1 MARETMIEARQ
12 VGKQFDGKTI
22 LEDVTFRV
30 PKGKVVGLLGPN
42 GSGKTT
48 IVRLLNGVI
57 TAERGEMTVGGM
69 DPRTEGNA
77 IRQMSGVVTEGA
89 GLYPDMSAAEN
100 LSFFADLYGV
110 KRAKARVDEL
120 LEQFQLTA
128 VRDRRVGSYSTGM
141 KRRAALAKAL
151 LHAPELL
158 FLDEPTNGLDPDGIR
173 DVIGFLQEL
182 NRTQGTTILLCSH
195 VLHQLE
201 NICGEYLFLDKG
213 RLIEQGT
220 REDLEQRYRG
230 TVQLRVETG
239 LPIAAGTGIY
249 AGYPV
254 EQVANGVLQF
264 TLPSKDAITG
274 LLQTIAGE
282 SWIHSAE
289 RVNRDLESLYFE
301 VRGKL
306 L

>member
-1 MARETMIEARQ
+1 MAQGTMIEARQ

-22 LEDVTFRV
+22 LENVTFQV

-57 TAERGEMTVGGM
+57 TAETGEITVGGM

-77 IRQMSGVVTEGA
+77 IRRMSGVVTEGA

-100 LSFFADLYGV
+100 LAFFADLYGV
-110 KRAKARVDEL
+110 KQATKRVDEL
-120 LEQFQLTA
+120 LEQFRLTA
-128 VRDRRVGSYSTGM
+128 VRDQRVGSYSTGM

-158 FLDEPTNGLDPDGIR
+158 FLDEPTNGLDPDGIK

-201 NICGEYLFLDKG
+201 NICSEYLFLDKG

-220 REDLEQRYRG
+220 REELERRYRG

-239 LPIAAGTGIY
+239 LAAAGEFL
-249 AGYPV
+249 GYPV
-254 EQVANGVLQF
+254 EQVDRGALLF

-274 LLQTIAGE
+274 LLQAIANE

>member
-1 MARETMIEARQ
+1 MAQETIIEARQ

-22 LEDVTFRV
+22 LEDVSFQV

-57 TAERGEMTVGGM
+57 TAERGEMKVGGM
-69 DPRTEGNA
+69 NPRTEGNA

-100 LSFFADLYGV
+100 LAFFADLYGV

-128 VRDRRVGSYSTGM
+128 VKDQRVGSYSTGM

-158 FLDEPTNGLDPDGIR
+158 FLDEPTNGLDPDGIKG
-173 DVIGFLQEL
+173 VIGFLQEL

-201 NICGEYLFLDKG
+201 NICSEYLFLDKG

-220 REDLEQRYRG
+220 REELERRYRG

-239 LPIAAGTGIY
+239 LAASGTYLGH
-249 AGYPV
+249 PV
-254 EQVANGVLQF
+254 EQVERGLLLF
-264 TLPSKDAITG
+264 TLPSVDAVTG
-274 LLQTIAGE
+274 LLQAIARE